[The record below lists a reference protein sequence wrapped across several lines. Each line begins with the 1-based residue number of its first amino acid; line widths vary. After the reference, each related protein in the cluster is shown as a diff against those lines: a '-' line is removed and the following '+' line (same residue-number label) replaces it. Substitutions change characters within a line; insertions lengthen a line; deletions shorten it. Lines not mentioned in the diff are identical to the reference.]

1 MSNSVKLTVVI
12 PVYNAQDYLHQTLDS
27 LIHQTLRE
35 IEIICVDDGS
45 ADRSLEILHEYAA
58 KDSRVHVL
66 TQKNQY
72 AGAARNAGM
81 AIARGEYIHFLDADD
96 YMKPDAYEILYARA
110 KAMNA
115 DMVKARAL
123 CVDAAGRELPDFNRY
138 ALARLP
144 AQAFGRV
151 VSFAQAPD
159 WFDKIN
165 VVPWNG
171 VYRLDFLRAH
181 SIRFNRL
188 FCVNDRSF
196 FKEIL
201 LYAKRIVVIPDS
213 VACHRVNLETSLV
226 GQRAKH
232 FECHFESYR
241 MIERMSRALP
251 PKLRAVY
258 MEPEMNDVLGWYRTF
273 RKGPLGAQITP
284 QVFEFLKDADISL
297 MLKHCR
303 YLSWLEIWIETME
316 KAIQTPECAEK
327 RAALEG
333 MLKMA
338 RRKQRAQNSILHRA
352 LRKAERILSRLA
364 R

>member
-1 MSNSVKLTVVI
+1 LPKI
-12 PVYNAQDYLHQTLDS
+12 PAS
-27 LIHQTLRE
+27 LFE
-35 IEIICVDDGS
+35 
-45 ADRSLEILHEYAA
+45 
-58 KDSRVHVL
+58 K
-66 TQKNQY
+66 
-72 AGAARNAGM
+72 
-81 AIARGEYIHFLDADD
+81 AI
-96 YMKPDAYEILYARA
+96 
-110 KAMNA
+110 
-115 DMVKARAL
+115 
-123 CVDAAGRELPDFNRY
+123 
-138 ALARLP
+138 
-144 AQAFGRV
+144 
-151 VSFAQAPD
+151 SFTETPD

-165 VVPWNG
+165 VVPWSG
-171 VYRLDFLRAH
+171 IYKLDFLRAH
-181 SIRFNRL
+181 SIQFNRL

-196 FKEIL
+196 FKEVIL
-201 LYAKRIVVIPDS
+201 HAKRVALIPDYI
-213 VACHRVNLETSLV
+213 ACHRVNLQTSLV